1 MDGIKTLFVIGIMFL
16 LLANVMIMISGNDS
30 DVINTDH
37 NSKENVIRAENSFY
51 SGPVWPMYQFDQ
63 RRTGQ
68 SPFNATGNPGRVK
81 EVMNTIKI
89 YNLGESWMFVDEN
102 GYFFVV
108 NEDHGLSCY
117 YPNGTE
123 NWEITCKVDF
133 MPTYYDGIIY
143 ICTLDMGFLAI
154 YHNNGSIKWSSQ
166 RTFRSCFIDNIGNIY
181 CIFNENIVAYY
192 PNGTIRWTQD
202 VSNSNDTF
210 SPISSFFPVVD
221 SNNTIYF
228 TTKELDPYGINC
240 IFTVYALYSNG
251 TIKWQINETYPA
263 NVNSFLMIDNN
274 DIIYVI
280 TNDMR
285 AYYPNGTLKW
295 RLPVGSN
302 AAPALSPNGTIITL
316 SGILSAVNPNGTI
329 EWKRDYI
336 YHSRTLTVD
345 SAGNIIFSGEIPGD
359 LNHYLF
365 MINKNGELIWK
376 KKLTSLFGVQ
386 AVISPVGDI
395 YVADYAE
402 NIYTLYIIGK
412 TPPDTP
418 MLNSSKSGDS
428 YVNISWSLPEHDG
441 GEPIIEYRVYRS
453 EGKSSMFEQIAS
465 VSPEV
470 RWYLDEGL
478 VNGVEYHYKVSAV
491 NVIGESDL
499 SLSVSAIPLARPK
512 PPVDFNCTFG
522 DYYVFISWGSPL
534 DDGGSDVTSYLLY
547 RGLDPGSFSV
557 YIELDSWRRNYNDTD
572 VEPGVVYYYM
582 ITALNSVGESDP
594 TDVRYGSPKT
604 IPGGPSNISIKSGN
618 GYVHLSWSYPLFD
631 GGSPIVNYTLYRS
644 VFSSEVVNMYVFSSE
659 VNEYNDTDVMNGEQY
674 SYIIRASNAVGMSQN
689 SDELIG
695 RPVGP
700 PSPPLNLSV
709 LGGDG
714 YVDLSWNE
722 PENDGGHEI
731 VGYVIERKSGNDI
744 DLISIL
750 SSAHVYRDNEV
761 ENGVVYLYRI
771 LSYNEAG
778 NSSFTAYV
786 EVVPRGVPSEP
797 LGLSIDVGRYFA
809 FLSWFSP
816 ENDGGSS
823 VTFYRIYRNGTFLDE
838 VSGNVNYYND
848 TNVSCG
854 CTYSYFVTA
863 MNVVGESIWSQSV
876 HVTIPRE
883 PAVMEE
889 VPSAP
894 RDLSVVAE
902 NLSVTLTWLPPASD
916 GNSSIRNYIIYR
928 GSGGI
933 YEPINMVEGNV
944 LIYVDDSVEEDV
956 SYSYY
961 VTAKNVVGEGP
972 GSNVVTLK
980 IEIESEGVSKGKSGM
995 FLYVIAT
1002 LVVILLLVVIGG
1014 YLILKSRRRRDSF
1027 KEE

>member
-81 EVMNTIKI
+81 LVM
-89 YNLGESWMFVDEN
+89 
-102 GYFFVV
+102 
-108 NEDHGLSCY
+108 
-117 YPNGTE
+117 
-123 NWEITCKVDF
+123 
-133 MPTYYDGIIY
+133 DGIISDFFNRW
-143 ICTLDMGFLAI
+143 II
-154 YHNNGSIKWSSQ
+154 
-166 RTFRSCFIDNIGNIY
+166 IDDEGNLY
-181 CIFNENIVAYY
+181 CSD
-192 PNGTIRWTQD
+192 PQ
-202 VSNSNDTF
+202 SNLCC
-210 SPISSFFPVVD
+210 
-221 SNNTIYF
+221 YF
-228 TTKELDPYGINC
+228 Q
-240 IFTVYALYSNG
+240 NG
-251 TIKWQINETYPA
+251 TIKWKAMGYGSSFQPIFFKGILYLYNGKLVALYSSNGSVFWNSSKLEKSQIVLDENNLIIYCIHGNHISAFDLNGNRKWTVKYD
-263 NVNSFLMIDNN
+263 NVNCQKCSQIALSDSGTLYFNYAYWEGIEEFFKFISINSNGTVKWSKNIPVPGITHVMIDSN
-274 DIIYVI
+274 DTVYIITKNI
-280 TNDMR
+280 E

-295 RLPVGSN
+295 SINIDNEFKLPPSLC
-302 AAPALSPNGTIITL
+302 PDETIIVYGDKL
-316 SGILSAVNPNGTI
+316 YAINPNGTI
-329 EWKRDYI
+329 KWNRNYI
-336 YHSRTLTVD
+336 VMSNTITVD
-345 SAGNIIFSGEIPGD
+345 SDGNILFNGRLSTDNDITYLIM
-359 LNHYLF
+359 LNTEGILQWKLNIRSPEGSF
-365 MINKNGELIWK
+365 GPIISPNGNILSLDFYQPTDSI
-376 KKLTSLFGVQ
+376 SLFV
-386 AVISPVGDI
+386 
-395 YVADYAE
+395 
-402 NIYTLYIIGK
+402 IGK